1 MSDEYDCV
9 ARGKLKLKTD
19 SEKKK
24 KKKDKKKDKQKLE
37 RGAQQMSEEFLES
50 RYAEPAAPASKMTKA
65 ELAFKKGQEKMVR
78 ITIWKC
84 CSNADD

>member
-24 KKKDKKKDKQKLE
+24 KRKDKKKNKEKLE
-37 RGAQQMSEEFLES
+37 RGVQQMSDELLES
-50 RYAEPAAPASKMTKA
+50 RYAEPAPTTSKMTKA

-78 ITIWKC
+78 IFIELVLHVIL
-84 CSNADD
+84 